1 MLIQGEEEELF
12 AGEIKDFVL
21 EAINEKLSKARPDSR
36 RAHVLRDIF
45 ESNGYEKLAEKMERE
60 IKRLFKGYNGM
71 TSSIKR
77 GLQSLGFTI
86 SEEGKHYKL
95 KLGDDS
101 RYMVTVSKTPSDH
114 REGENT
120 SATICRM
127 LF

>member
-77 GLQSLGFTI
+77 GL
-86 SEEGKHYKL
+86 
-95 KLGDDS
+95 
-101 RYMVTVSKTPSDH
+101 
-114 REGENT
+114 
-120 SATICRM
+120 
-127 LF
+127 